1 MNISLSI
8 LFDLFYFGEMFI
20 HEVFTQNDKELVIAG
35 KKICYI
41 KQHINFSDSS
51 IKDDPRFLILKH
63 ETLQRKWIDPPKQ
76 LIDISCATT
85 SALMIE
91 SDAMIAIDYQDNNY
105 QLSIYPSK
113 APVYYNQQLVT
124 KGVFTFQVG
133 DQIVVDQ
140 WIIERREKQWQ
151 IIGLGQAIQLN
162 PWVLSEVPYIPEY
175 PKHFPFFRRSPRIY
189 LEEPK
194 VQVEVR
200 LPRHEAAQEKQSFF
214 KLVLPSLGIF
224 ILSGMF
230 LFFSNRNLLLILG
243 MYGLNLLTSSISTIN
258 YLLNKK
264 KIKRKKSEQKIT
276 IQQYRIKKAF
286 ELNRLQQRQKEV
298 LQYMYPSNDQ
308 LARMTKECHPRI
320 YERRPKDKDFLTVRL
335 GIGER
340 PSSFKIVSSYL
351 DEDQWNDEVL
361 SDFIRPYQKL
371 KNAPIAISL
380 ATQSVGLV
388 GPSNVLQEA
397 LQSLLFQISVLHSYQ
412 EVEFITLLQE
422 KEYEKTWK
430 NWRWLPH
437 HTLRSFPLK
446 QRGLLFNLKN
456 RELVLSAFYKILSKR
471 KQQLQHADYQKIAF
485 KPTYVF
491 SIITEEGLW
500 EHEISEFLTEEL
512 NRYGVVVIWAK
523 ESIDQ
528 LPETVTTLIA
538 YQSQDIAMLINHKE
552 QHINQPFTPNRL
564 PTSYPLEQAIFR
576 LANLFHEEIEN
587 QNLPEKINL
596 LEQYQV
602 QTVEELMIS
611 KRWLNAEP
619 SKTLRSLIGWQR
631 KNQGIYWD
639 LHEQAH
645 GPHALIGGTTGSGKS
660 EFLITYLVGLAIN
673 FSPEDVGILVID
685 WKGGGLAQTVS
696 KLPHFMGAI
705 TNLDR
710 VGTSRALISIK
721 AELEKRQRLLATYE
735 VNNIN
740 EYMQLYKQR
749 KQRNV
754 SAYPDQPLPH
764 LFLVSDEFA
773 ELKVNVPEFLEELT
787 SVARIG
793 RSLGVHLIL
802 ATQKPAGVV
811 NDQIEANSKSKV
823 ALKMASVQDSKE
835 LLQTTDAA
843 YVSRPGRGYLKVGEN
858 DVYELFQSGYTKAPY
873 APNQSLEDERIVVV
887 NEFGQKEVLFAPTE
901 KDSRKAAGSIV
912 TQYEAVRRLIVQTFQ
927 QSTFS
932 QPSQPWLPELP
943 TWLVM
948 PVFKG
953 NERNTLKVPIG
964 LLDVPHEQ
972 KQSHYYYDCEKS
984 SHTVV
989 FASSGYGKSTLLQT
1003 IVLSLARQNTPNQV
1017 WFHLVD
1023 FGTNGLLP
1031 LKKLPHVVDIVT
1043 LEEEEKRQK
1052 MFVRINRSL
1061 AERKQLFKEKGA
1073 TNLYQ
1078 YQEKTSIQLPII
1090 FIILDSYESLGIEDK
1105 RKDSIDETIVHLL
1118 RDGASLGIY
1127 LILSANRVGS
1137 IRLNMMSQFATKLFM
1152 YLHDESEIKQV
1163 LGREAIVA
1171 LPIKGRGQVML
1182 DRPTI
1187 LQFYLPT
1194 NGQNESEIFEK
1205 MAEEITNIDQDWV
1218 GKRPEKILMV
1228 PERLTPKIFSQF
1240 VRNKEKD
1247 LVYLGLNK
1255 QTVEVESFA
1264 FFLGKQLG
1272 LFFTS
1277 NVQLQRMFSWWLSQ
1291 MMDVEENVILIDVSG
1306 TLEQI
1311 KNEVT
1316 SYFSLHDVAKRSE
1329 KFTHFWDELWFTPK
1343 TRKIVVLNGLADFVE
1358 EMGLLSGEV
1367 SKLLNRGNSCFQF
1380 IFIDL
1385 LAKTGNFYGGMT
1397 QIVKEN
1403 VSQILFDGSL
1413 QTQGFVDDFTFTREN
1428 NPNNKN
1434 SFYSLK
1440 DGKLEIIVV
1449 PVEEE

>member
-298 LQYMYPSNDQ
+298 LQYMYPSNNQ

-320 YERRPKDKDFLTVRL
+320 YERRPKDKDFFTVCL

-351 DEDQWNDEVL
+351 DEDQWNDEIL

-371 KNAPIAISL
+371 KNAPIAIS
-380 ATQSVGLV
+380 
-388 GPSNVLQEA
+388 
-397 LQSLLFQISVLHSYQ
+397 
-412 EVEFITLLQE
+412 
-422 KEYEKTWK
+422 
-430 NWRWLPH
+430 
-437 HTLRSFPLK
+437 
-446 QRGLLFNLKN
+446 
-456 RELVLSAFYKILSKR
+456 
-471 KQQLQHADYQKIAF
+471 
-485 KPTYVF
+485 
-491 SIITEEGLW
+491 
-500 EHEISEFLTEEL
+500 
-512 NRYGVVVIWAK
+512 
-523 ESIDQ
+523 
-528 LPETVTTLIA
+528 
-538 YQSQDIAMLINHKE
+538 
-552 QHINQPFTPNRL
+552 
-564 PTSYPLEQAIFR
+564 
-576 LANLFHEEIEN
+576 
-587 QNLPEKINL
+587 
-596 LEQYQV
+596 
-602 QTVEELMIS
+602 
-611 KRWLNAEP
+611 
-619 SKTLRSLIGWQR
+619 
-631 KNQGIYWD
+631 
-639 LHEQAH
+639 
-645 GPHALIGGTTGSGKS
+645 
-660 EFLITYLVGLAIN
+660 
-673 FSPEDVGILVID
+673 DVGILVID

-948 PVFKG
+948 PIFKG

-1228 PERLTPKIFSQF
+1228 PERLTPKLFSQF

-1358 EMGLLSGEV
+1358 EMGLFSGEV
-1367 SKLLNRGNSCFQF
+1367 
-1380 IFIDL
+1380 
-1385 LAKTGNFYGGMT
+1385 GNFYGGMT